1 MASFLSPHTQPRI
14 LYVGS
19 HTGLSQAINRRKS
32 HGPEPGQQWREVR
45 GEIHVRAMPE
55 KEVQDPCSDMA
66 DEKEAGVQ
74 NGALV
79 IKGG

>member
-1 MASFLSPHTQPRI
+1 M
-14 LYVGS
+14 
-19 HTGLSQAINRRKS
+19 
-32 HGPEPGQQWREVR
+32 
-45 GEIHVRAMPE
+45 RAMPE
-55 KEVQDPCSDMA
+55 KEVQDSCSDTA